1 VPDECPQAVADL
13 MAQCM
18 DADPTARPS
27 AKEVVSLLSQP
38 DAVLERHLPSRR
50 PKPSDAQVTST
61 QGVAILSGMP
71 YDVLLS

>member
-1 VPDECPQAVADL
+1 MADL

-38 DAVLERHLPSRR
+38 DVVLDRHLPSRK
-50 PKPSDAQVTST
+50 PKDKPKVQRWWTLPV
-61 QGVAILSGMP
+61 
-71 YDVLLS
+71 